1 MSLLGSSQLFVGEP
15 GHLVQRP
22 ILRRSLRCL
31 LSQPVCLLIE
41 VLAIMHEARD
51 PVVPVLE
58 IEMMLLLLDHAS
70 MILG

>member
-1 MSLLGSSQLFVGEP
+1 MSLLGSSQLFVSEP
-15 GHLVQRP
+15 GHLVKRP
-22 ILRRSLRCL
+22 ILRRSLRRL

-41 VLAIMHEARD
+41 VLTIVHEACD